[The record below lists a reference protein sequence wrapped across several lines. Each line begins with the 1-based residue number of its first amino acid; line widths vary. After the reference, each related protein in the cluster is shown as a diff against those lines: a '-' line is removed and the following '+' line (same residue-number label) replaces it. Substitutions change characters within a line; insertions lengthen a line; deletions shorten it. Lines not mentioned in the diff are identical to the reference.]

1 MDNLGKPTFPS
12 LNDKE
17 NAVEELDETGSA
29 DEAESDNEAE
39 SADEAGAVGDDSD
52 EEEYQ
57 AVSDDSDSE
66 SQTSKPSVSEGQDL
80 EPQLSLDEDS
90 DEDEEDEGYLQ
101 KLEKDMQS
109 NFLEDF
115 HPESSMHNYDEVKKL
130 SQVTRDEMGIVV
142 DPLHRTLPFLTKYE
156 KTRIL
161 GQRAKQINCG
171 AKPLVQVAPNVLDG
185 YLIAQEELKV
195 KVIPFIIRRPLP
207 GGGFEYWSLKDLD
220 LI

>member
-1 MDNLGKPTFPS
+1 L
-12 LNDKE
+12 
-17 NAVEELDETGSA
+17 
-29 DEAESDNEAE
+29 
-39 SADEAGAVGDDSD
+39 DSD
-52 EEEYQ
+52 DEDYQ
-57 AVSDDSDSE
+57 AVSDDSEVE
-66 SQTSKPSVSEGQDL
+66 SQTSTPSLSESQDL
-80 EPQLSLDEDS
+80 EPQLPLDDDS
-90 DEDEEDEGYLQ
+90 DDEEDEGYLQ

-109 NFLEDF
+109 NFLADF

-130 SQVTRDEMGIVV
+130 SQVTRDENGIVV

-156 KTRIL
+156 KTRVL

-185 YLIAQEELKV
+185 YLIALEELKV